1 MLYNAKEFYQTL
13 SDNYSWRRLHTEP
26 NKNVNARLIDKINIT
41 NNDAKK
47 LILHLTNNN
56 NNISKS
62 NYEKHK
68 SSYFYNDIDFKNYKQ
83 IIKRNATPIEKRIRK
98 SPHKDENLYHI
109 FSNEK
114 IDRILNKK
122 LKPTPFQKN
131 QAKYI
136 LGKKTILIKQYL
148 HNSSDIDGMV
158 LQNIALPH
166 VKKTTFHYFN
176 NKNKIINPSF
186 SMFKTFKKNSS
197 LLKKKVGQYYF
208 NSKNL
213 EYTEKIIKRNQ
224 TTNN

>member
-26 NKNVNARLIDKINIT
+26 NKNINARLIDKIDIT

-47 LILHLTNNN
+47 LILHLTNIN
-56 NNISKS
+56 NNIPKS

-68 SSYFYNDIDFKNYKQ
+68 SSLFYNDIDFKNYKQ

-114 IDRILNKK
+114 IDKILNKK

-158 LQNIALPH
+158 LQNISLPY
-166 VKKTTFHYFN
+166 VKKTTYHNFN
-176 NKNKIINPSF
+176 ITNSRNNPNF
-186 SMFKTFKKNSS
+186 SLFKTFKKNSS
-197 LLKKKVGQYYF
+197 LLKKRGGQYYF
-208 NSKNL
+208 NLKNL

>member
-1 MLYNAKEFYQTL
+1 MLYNAKELFQAL

-26 NKNVNARLIDKINIT
+26 NKNRNSRLIDKIDIT
-41 NNDAKK
+41 NKDAKK
-47 LILHLTNNN
+47 LILNLTNIS
-56 NNISKS
+56 NNIPKS
-62 NYEKHK
+62 NFEKHK
-68 SSYFYNDIDFKNYKQ
+68 NSLFYNDMNFKHYQQ
-83 IIKRNATPIEKRIRK
+83 IIKRNSTPIEKRIKKVHHR
-98 SPHKDENLYHI
+98 DENLYHI

-114 IDRILNKK
+114 IDNILNKK

-158 LQNIALPH
+158 LQNISLPYL
-166 VKKTTFHYFN
+166 KKTTYNNFN
-176 NKNKIINPSF
+176 SRNKIINPSMSIF
-186 SMFKTFKKNSS
+186 NTFKKNSS
-197 LLKKKVGQYYF
+197 LLKKRGGQYYF
-208 NSKNL
+208 NLKNL